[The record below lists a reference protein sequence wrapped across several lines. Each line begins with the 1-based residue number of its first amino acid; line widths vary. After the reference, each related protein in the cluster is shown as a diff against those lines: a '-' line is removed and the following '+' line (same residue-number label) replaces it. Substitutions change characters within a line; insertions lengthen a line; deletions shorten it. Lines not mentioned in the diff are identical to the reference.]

1 MTPRRWVRVLLAAA
15 AVFAFFLIY
24 SLFVAGMTG
33 WSFLDPGPA
42 RLRESA
48 GGLVISATLGL
59 IAIGGARLILRWRLL
74 SPWLL
79 LALPIPILFGID
91 AIGLW

>member
-1 MTPRRWVRVLLAAA
+1 MTPRGVVRVLLAAA
-15 AVFAFFLIY
+15 CFGFFLIY
-24 SLFVAGMTG
+24 SLVVGGMTG
-33 WSFLDPGPA
+33 WSFLEPGQA

-48 GGLVISATLGL
+48 GGLVIAAILGL
-59 IAIGGARLILRWRLL
+59 VGIGGARLILGWRLL

-91 AIGLW
+91 ALGLW

>member
-15 AVFAFFLIY
+15 CFAFFLIY
-24 SLFVAGMTG
+24 SLFVGGMTG
-33 WSFLDPGPA
+33 WSFLEPGPA

-48 GGLVISATLGL
+48 GGLVIAAILGL
-59 IAIGGARLILRWRLL
+59 VGIGGARLILGWRLL

-91 AIGLW
+91 ALGLW